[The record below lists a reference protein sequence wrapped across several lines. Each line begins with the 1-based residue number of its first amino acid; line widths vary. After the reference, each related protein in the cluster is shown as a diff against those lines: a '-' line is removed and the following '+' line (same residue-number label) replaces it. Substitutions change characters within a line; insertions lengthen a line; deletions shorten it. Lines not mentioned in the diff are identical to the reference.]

1 MAITAEDVL
10 SVMRS
15 WLGLSQ
21 AAGTHKVIIDT
32 YNAYTPLPY
41 GYKVKYT
48 DQYCCTTVSAAFI
61 KLGAADLIGGPE
73 CAVERHVKIFRQMG
87 IWEEDGSITPE
98 KGWLIVYNWD
108 GSAQPNN
115 GYSDHIGVVENVS
128 GGRENQQIT
137 SIEGNV
143 RGGTVG
149 RVVTPVGHGSIRG
162 FAKPKY
168 GEAGKSTETPTA
180 PAPAPTRDEIAK
192 EVIHGKWGKG
202 ADRRARLTAA
212 GYDYDAVQEKVN
224 ELLGKPVQA
233 TPQTPTGEEATLKLP
248 ILGLGAKGVPVRA
261 MQALLIEVH
270 LISCGKHGID
280 GEFGSGTLQGVR
292 TFKRRYGLKDDGICD
307 INTWRKLLGV

>member
-48 DQYCCTTVSAAFI
+48 DQYCSTTVSAAFI
-61 KLGAADLIGGPE
+61 KLGAVDLIGGIE
-73 CAVERHVKIFRQMG
+73 CSVERFVRIFQAAG

-98 KGWLIVYNWD
+98 VGWLIVYNWD
-108 GSAQPNN
+108 DNAQPND
-115 GYSDHIGVVENVS
+115 GYSDHIGIVESVS
-128 GGRENQQIT
+128 NGKIT
-137 SIEGNV
+137 SIEGNI
-143 RGGTVG
+143 RGGKVG
-149 RVVTPVGHGSIRG
+149 RTVYPVGHGNIRG
-162 FAKPKY
+162 FAKPRY
-168 GEAGKSTETPTA
+168 GTVEKPTATPTVPATPIGKSL
-180 PAPAPTRDEIAK
+180 DEIAK
-192 EVIHGKWGKG
+192 EVIRGKWGNDPERSK
-202 ADRRARLTAA
+202 RLAAA
-212 GYDYDAVQEKVN
+212 GHDPEAVRKKVN
-224 ELLGKPVQA
+224 ELYGKPVQA
-233 TPQTPTGEEATLKLP
+233 TPQTPTIGEATLKLP

-280 GEFGSGTLQGVR
+280 GEFGSGTLVGVK
-292 TFKRRYGLKDDGICD
+292 TFQRRYELKDDGICGV
-307 INTWRKLLGV
+307 NTWRKLLGV